1 MDWCFSHWFSRSMS
15 TSWIQSTFCTCWNHL
30 WSFCPLQFVIGL
42 GGHLGQHNVM
52 GGEPR
57 AFVGKRGT
65 DCMCILVLHSLCHFK
80 GFLVC
85 FDFLICQG
93 RGTALPSMTY
103 TESPKPVTRRLTT
116 CFENASPDTVQVV
129 VLSSSHIWAEPAR
142 FGRVQWTLWSNH
154 VLLDSPRKSRSLA
167 LSGWPRCAGYAA
179 LHWWQREQ
187 IPWWHQHATKL
198 STCLA
203 MSPHPLIIL
212 IHLIP
217 YFCLLLLELK
227 RKRRK
232 WQKWWK

>member
-1 MDWCFSHWFSRSMS
+1 MLFTLVFSVHVNQLDSKHVLHM
-15 TSWIQSTFCTCWNHL
+15 L
-30 WSFCPLQFVIGL
+30 EPFVIVLPFTVRDCL

-129 VLSSSHIWAEPAR
+129 VLSSSHI
-142 FGRVQWTLWSNH
+142 
-154 VLLDSPRKSRSLA
+154 
-167 LSGWPRCAGYAA
+167 
-179 LHWWQREQ
+179 
-187 IPWWHQHATKL
+187 
-198 STCLA
+198 
-203 MSPHPLIIL
+203 
-212 IHLIP
+212 
-217 YFCLLLLELK
+217 
-227 RKRRK
+227 
-232 WQKWWK
+232 